1 MSDVFTVPSVRYLP
15 SMQPQLHTCQPV
27 SETQSVILF
36 RPNET
41 IIAEAKPA
49 TVMYRLV
56 SGMARSYN
64 SMTDGR
70 RHISAFLSSGDVFG
84 FEVGSEYQLSVD
96 AVTECKLVKLRRL
109 SAEDSLEATE
119 LCHYAMR
126 SLAKA
131 QTHAQTL
138 GCLSATQRLAAFLLH
153 ISALQCN
160 DAVVLPM
167 PRQDIAD
174 YLGSTVETVS
184 RGLAQFEREGVIKLA
199 SARRIRLLNKR
210 ALRAV

>member
-1 MSDVFTVPSVRYLP
+1 MSDVFTVPHVRYLP
-15 SMQPQLHTCQPV
+15 RLQPQLDNCQSV
-27 SETQSVILF
+27 SETQSVTF
-36 RPNET
+36 FHVNET
-41 IIAEAKPA
+41 IIAEGMPA

-56 SGMARSYN
+56 SGMARSYK
-64 SMTDGR
+64 SMPDGR

-84 FEVGSEYQLSVD
+84 FEAGSAYQLSVD

-109 SAEDSLEATE
+109 SADDMLEAVE
-119 LCHYAMR
+119 LCQYAMR
-126 SLAKA
+126 SLTKA
-131 QTHAQTL
+131 QNHAQTL
-138 GCLSATQRLAAFLLH
+138 GCLTAGQRLAAFLLY

-160 DAVVLPM
+160 EAVVLPM

-184 RGLAQFEREGVIKLA
+184 RGLAQFEREGFIKLT
-199 SARRIRLLNKR
+199 SARRIRLLKKR